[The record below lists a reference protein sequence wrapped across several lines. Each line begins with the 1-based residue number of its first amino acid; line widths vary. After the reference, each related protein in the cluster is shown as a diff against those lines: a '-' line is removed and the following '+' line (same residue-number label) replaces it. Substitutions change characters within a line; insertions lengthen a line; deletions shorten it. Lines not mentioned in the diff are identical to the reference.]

1 MLQRKRTSNKRR
13 GSIRDRDGK
22 LFARLTWT
30 RADGKRGEREQ
41 RIRNKTEGWRLIGEW
56 VLDLEKHGDKAKDV
70 RKFTFSDLA
79 DHVRDRHFIEPIVR
93 EGRRISGL
101 KNWKDS
107 RRMLDVARAY
117 FGKRLLRSITWGDVE
132 QFRRQRLDEPTWRGE
147 ERSIARVNRE
157 LATLRRAFNI
167 ARAEGWIDRNP
178 FESGKSLI
186 EITHEVRRDRILT
199 SEEETR
205 LLAEC
210 VGRCA
215 HLRPIVI
222 CALDSGLRRGEIIS
236 LVAGDVDLTERTIRL
251 QSLNTK
257 AQRSR
262 TVPITRRLLAEL
274 QPLVIER
281 EPSERVLGITDNFK
295 NAFNSACRRAKIEGL
310 RFHDLRH
317 TAATRWIQSGIP
329 IATVSRL
336 LGHADLQTTMR
347 YVNPT
352 PQMLADVLSIFD
364 SHQPAH
370 IEGNNGK

>member
-1 MLQRKRTSNKRR
+1 MLQRRVSNKRR

-56 VLDLEKHGDKAKDV
+56 VLELEKHGDKAKDV

-79 DHVRDRHFIEPIVR
+79 DHVRDRYFVEPIVR

-117 FGKRLLRSITWGDVE
+117 FGKRLVRSITWGDVE

-186 EITHEVRRDRILT
+186 EVAHEVRRDRVLT
-199 SEEETR
+199 PEEEVR

-236 LVAGDVDLTERTIRL
+236 LTAGDVDLTERSIRL

-281 EPSERVLGITDNFK
+281 EPGERVFGIADNFK

-370 IEGNNGK
+370 IEGNNGE